1 MTSCKVLS
9 VHRRVGNPPC
19 IYVGLDEQ
27 QPQGVVREATIARR
41 LLKDRAAPEVA
52 LKEGNR
58 VDFTA
63 VVRALTG
70 KPATEA
76 NGDIVVLSWARKEK
90 LGLAEIIPERLHL
103 LKVALDDRERLLDG
117 TADERFLKVA
127 AICDKLHHSRRPTR
141 HRKSSQN

>member
-19 IYVGLDEQ
+19 IYVGLDEL
-27 QPQGVVREATIARR
+27 QPQGVVREVTIARR

-90 LGLAEIIPERLHL
+90 VGLAEIIPERLQF

-127 AICDKLHHSRRPTR
+127 AIGM
-141 HRKSSQN
+141 

>member
-27 QPQGVVREATIARR
+27 QPQGVVREVTIARR

-52 LKEGNR
+52 LKEGNQ

-90 LGLAEIIPERLHL
+90 VGLAEIIPERLHF

-127 AICDKLHHSRRPTR
+127 AIGM
-141 HRKSSQN
+141 